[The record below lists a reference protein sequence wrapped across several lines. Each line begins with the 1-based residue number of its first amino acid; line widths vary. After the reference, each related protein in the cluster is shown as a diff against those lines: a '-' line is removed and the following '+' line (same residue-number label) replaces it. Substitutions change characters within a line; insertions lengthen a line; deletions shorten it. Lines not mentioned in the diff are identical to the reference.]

1 MMDSNSNQS
10 NQAFSS
16 GIDKLM
22 TAHNEIIKAWFSHWN
37 DQERS
42 RIELAF
48 DKSSKTLAGDRHRA

>member
-1 MMDSNSNQS
+1 MMDSNSS
-10 NQAFSS
+10 ESREPSGLS

-22 TAHNEIIKAWFSHWN
+22 TAHNEIINAWFSHWG

-48 DKSSKTLAGDRHRA
+48 DNKAVTRDKHPA